1 MCKNSVVGRSFV
13 FIIILKIM
21 CVFDIESMEQRI
33 HVMTE
38 VRSCFYLCVT
48 GVSKHILVP
57 GIYHET

>member
-1 MCKNSVVGRSFV
+1 M

-48 GVSKHILVP
+48 RVSKHIIVP

>member
-1 MCKNSVVGRSFV
+1 M

-21 CVFDIESMEQRI
+21 CVFDIESME

-48 GVSKHILVP
+48 VVSKHILVP
-57 GIYHET
+57 GIYHETYIINRVKDGG

>member
-1 MCKNSVVGRSFV
+1 M

-38 VRSCFYLCVT
+38 VRSCLCV
-48 GVSKHILVP
+48 
-57 GIYHET
+57 